1 MVFYPFGLVLGPRID
16 GIGFGLQHGLNDVV
30 VLDFRHGHEGGKHG
44 HADRDYVIEP
54 TVSLSRLCESFSEIP
69 SAGLPTDHLTSG
81 WKRKAG

>member
-54 TVSLSRLCESFSEIP
+54 TV
-69 SAGLPTDHLTSG
+69 
-81 WKRKAG
+81 